1 MYFSGGVSV
10 IEKIKRESGVKEA
23 RGWSSISTTVVSDA
37 LTDKT
42 AFVQN
47 HEGVGEAFQ
56 AEEGLGQSLVLGY
69 T

>member
-1 MYFSGGVSV
+1 M
-10 IEKIKRESGVKEA
+10 
-23 RGWSSISTTVVSDA
+23 VVSDA

-47 HEGVGEAFQ
+47 LEGVGEAFQ
-56 AEEGLGQSLVLGY
+56 AEERLGQSLVLGY